1 MWRVIPAAAH
11 EEERPHRYR
20 SWLSQERNLSFP
32 ASKRTNDSEVV
43 GRFPG
48 KTVKEIYPLVKE
60 RTIVKW
66 WGYAFLYQSTKKERK
81 KALLARN
88 KAL

>member
-1 MWRVIPAAAH
+1 
-11 EEERPHRYR
+11 
-20 SWLSQERNLSFP
+20 
-32 ASKRTNDSEVV
+32 VV